1 MDKTESSP
9 PHEYPKSKARRTKV
23 TNINDLHD
31 EIDKLEGEVDRDV
44 EIIKRQS
51 RELYQFKYGDKS
63 VENLQTRLASAD
75 KVIEPTRELI
85 AYVKE
90 VFEFR
95 DLATITRFT
104 IPISSDKLKPI
115 SEALT
120 KYGNSKGSAA
130 RKDNKDNNSGCL
142 CQRCGWRYKVDFN
155 IPDVLWK
162 KIKLKGS
169 PDEGGLLC
177 GRCIADKI
185 EELNLYK
192 CLYIQELSPAT
203 HFESQRDL
211 EPDEQAAFEK
221 HISRGDKKIGKVQ
234 TSDEIRSEVTH
245 EQEIAVTHPPP
256 SQEIIDS
263 ISDNLKQLEK
273 ILGVSKHSDVC
284 TTCVERNSTDK
295 CECGD
300 FRYQHFVDVF
310 GSSHG
315 HLFKKL
321 CKDCKGKG

>member
-1 MDKTESSP
+1 MDGT
-9 PHEYPKSKARRTKV
+9 V
-23 TNINDLHD
+23 
-31 EIDKLEGEVDRDV
+31 
-44 EIIKRQS
+44 IK
-51 RELYQFKYGDKS
+51 
-63 VENLQTRLASAD
+63 NLQTEIERLDKENADQVEQLATQGRNCEFYANQTTKLETQLASAD
-75 KVIEPTRELI
+75 KALRAGLDFANEVKGQI
-85 AYVKE
+85 ADRAIPGE
-90 VFEFR
+90 IDIFT
-95 DLATITRFT
+95 DLVTEY
-104 IPISSDKLKPI
+104 D
-115 SEALT
+115 
-120 KYGNSKGSAA
+120 NSKGSAA

-234 TSDEIRSEVTH
+234 
-245 EQEIAVTHPPP
+245 P
-256 SQEIIDS
+256 
-263 ISDNLKQLEK
+263 
-273 ILGVSKHSDVC
+273 SDVC
-284 TTCVERNSTDK
+284 SEPGCVNGKVHKAIKPGGIWIDFPK
-295 CECGD
+295 CGGGGD
-300 FRYQHFVDVF
+300 
-310 GSSHG
+310 
-315 HLFKKL
+315 
-321 CKDCKGKG
+321 